1 MGSACFHY
9 VASSIS
15 VFFQK
20 PLILKSLI
28 LLTLFNSFWWTLALF
43 GIEGNFCITMASLRS
58 LYFSV
63 IESNIMALIFLL
75 VFKAQSFPCLMALI
89 YLNLWAI
96 DDLLDTKEGSWIFIW
111 IWEMVGPSVCH
122 NVQHCKADYVACREA
137 LNPRDCSLPV
147 MSALCASYLDALLP

>member
-28 LLTLFNSFWWTLALF
+28 LLTLFNSFWWTLAL
-43 GIEGNFCITMASLRS
+43 GIEGNFCIIMASLRP
-58 LYFSV
+58 LYFSI

-75 VFKAQSFPCLMALI
+75 VFKAQSFPCLMALSTLTFELLMI
-89 YLNLWAI
+89 YWMLRKDLGYLFGFGRWWVLQSATLSNTVRQIMYLVERLWTLETIAF
-96 DDLLDTKEGSWIFIW
+96 L
-111 IWEMVGPSVCH
+111 
-122 NVQHCKADYVACREA
+122 
-137 LNPRDCSLPV
+137 
-147 MSALCASYLDALLP
+147 